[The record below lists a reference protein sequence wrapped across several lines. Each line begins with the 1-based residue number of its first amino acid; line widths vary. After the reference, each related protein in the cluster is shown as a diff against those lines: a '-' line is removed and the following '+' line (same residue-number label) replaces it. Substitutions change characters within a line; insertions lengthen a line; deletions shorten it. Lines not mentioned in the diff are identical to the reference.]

1 FNIEAGRGTPASLE
15 VTYGPL
21 AGTAFPAV
29 RQSVQLVPGVNRI
42 SVPIQI
48 ANPKLWYP
56 NGYGAQDRYQFSA
69 VLRTGRDVAATVSLK
84 TGLRTIE
91 LRREVTKTGKRFA
104 FVVNGLPG

>member
-29 RQSVQLVPGVNRI
+29 RQSVQLVPGLNRI
-42 SVPIQI
+42 SVPIHI

-69 VLRTGRDVAATVSLK
+69 AVRTGKDIAEKAALQ
-84 TGLRTIE
+84 TGLRSIE
-91 LRREVTKTGKRFA
+91 LPREQTKTGKSFE
-104 FVVNGLPG
+104 FVGN